1 MLVPP
6 TPKEPAMTNM
16 QDVRKQLEAS
26 FGNLNPS
33 KAQDLAK
40 GMLDRDAAKEQ
51 VAKLAADLLD
61 WSQRNRAR
69 LTTMIRDEVR
79 DQLRQTGVATQEEVD
94 ALRKRVRE
102 LERASRARKAKTS
115 SAKRA
120 SSRGT
125 SAKSTSSTGTSAKRA
140 SSKSTSAKG
149 TAAEQTSAPEA

>member
-1 MLVPP
+1 
-6 TPKEPAMTNM
+6 MTNM

-26 FGNLNPS
+26 FGNLTPS

-51 VAKLAADLLD
+51 VARLAADLIE
-61 WSQRNRAR
+61 WSQRYRGR

-79 DQLRQTGVATQEEVD
+79 DQLRQMGVASQEELD

-102 LERASRARKAKTS
+102 LERTSRARTAKAS

-120 SSRGT
+120 SSKAGT
-125 SAKSTSSTGTSAKRA
+125 TSAKRSA
-140 SSKSTSAKG
+140 AKSTTAKQASTP
-149 TAAEQTSAPEA
+149 TA